1 MHFCKLVVKKAR
13 RNNFMG
19 RKKLEKT
26 PEEFTGVEEVT
37 EETNAEETS
46 TLALPKKFS
55 GYGFS
60 VIGNNSL
67 MDEVTSIVASVSN
80 RKKNGNFSL
89 TTVSNSKKA
98 MLPLNEFTFQYLFG
112 NIGLPTKALIE
123 IIGGESTGK
132 STLCMSFIA
141 EAVKLG
147 VPGYYQECESK
158 PLSGNH
164 VARIASPDPQLGKDI
179 ANAIFMDSARS
190 LEESFDKM
198 KSWVEVM
205 RGVETAGRKV
215 GVTVPLHVPL
225 LVCIDPWG
233 KLMSDAEAA
242 GVYNYGQANSDKEKN
257 LLTLSNLGH
266 AKASHRWARQLPQL
280 MDRYN
285 FTLIIVQH
293 QNAKIDMSGTPSY
306 IPADAMALRNTTKVG
321 GKGFDQLDSLQL
333 ILVNKGQVKNSAN
346 EPIGKTI
353 RARIQK
359 NSYGPENRI
368 AEWDLIND
376 GYQDEENFLDR
387 PIRFD
392 RWVSEWL
399 LDKGYFGT
407 KCNMKRYSSDVLG
420 VTGAPSSE
428 YYEKLLS
435 EENYPHFVELCKS
448 CNIAGY

>member
-1 MHFCKLVVKKAR
+1 MP
-13 RNNFMG
+13 
-19 RKKLEKT
+19 RKKKIELE
-26 PEEFTGVEEVT
+26 PELVSAPESEMEEVEETIDVGPKK
-37 EETNAEETS
+37 
-46 TLALPKKFS
+46 PKKFS

-89 TTVSNSKKA
+89 TTVSNSQKA
-98 MLPLNEFTFQYLFG
+98 MLPLPEFTFQYLFG

-123 IIGGESTGK
+123 VIGGESTGK
-132 STLCMSFIA
+132 STLCMSFIS

-147 VPGYYQECESK
+147 VPCYYQECEAK
-158 PLSGNH
+158 PLSGDH
-164 VARIASPDPQLGKDI
+164 VARIASPEPQLGQDI

-190 LEESFDKM
+190 LEESYDKM

-242 GVYNYGQANSDKEKN
+242 GVYNYGNANSDKEKN

-280 MDRYN
+280 MDRFN
-285 FTLIIVQH
+285 FTLVLVQH
-293 QNAKIDMSGTPSY
+293 QNTKIDMSGTPSY
-306 IPADAMALRNTTKVG
+306 IPADSMALRNTTKVG

-376 GYQDEENFLDR
+376 GYQDNANFMDR

-392 RWVSEWL
+392 RWVCEWL
-399 LDKGYFGT
+399 LDKGYFST
-407 KCNMKRYSSDVLG
+407 KCNMKRYSSDIIG

-428 YYEKLLS
+428 YYEAILS
-435 EENYPHFVELCKS
+435 EDNYPQFIELCKS

>member
-1 MHFCKLVVKKAR
+1 MTYQVHVTQ
-13 RNNFMG
+13 FMG
-19 RKKLEKT
+19 RKKKIEIEGLEELNPT
-26 PEEFTGVEEVT
+26 EDIATEAVEVEEEVVQT
-37 EETNAEETS
+37 
-46 TLALPKKFS
+46 PKKFA

-60 VIGNNSL
+60 VIGNKSL
-67 MDEVTSIVASVSN
+67 MDEVTSIVSSVSN

-89 TTVSNSKKA
+89 TTVGSSQKA
-98 MLPLNEFTFQYLFG
+98 MLPLGEFTFQYMFG
-112 NIGLPTKALIE
+112 NIGLPTKALVE

-132 STLCMSFIA
+132 STLCMNFIS

-147 VPGYYQECESK
+147 VPCYYQECEAK
-158 PLSGNH
+158 PLSGAH
-164 VARIASPDPQLGKDI
+164 VARIASPDPELGKQVSE
-179 ANAIFMDSARS
+179 AIFMDSARS
-190 LEESFDKM
+190 LEESFNKM
-198 KSWVEVM
+198 KEWVEVM
-205 RGVETAGRKV
+205 RGEETAGRKA
-215 GVTVPLHVPL
+215 GVVVPIHVPL

-242 GVYNYGQANSDKEKN
+242 GVYNYGSANAGKEKD

-285 FTLIIVQH
+285 FTLLLVQH

-333 ILVNKGQVKNSAN
+333 ILVNKGQVKNSSN

-376 GYQDEENFLDR
+376 GYQDSETFKDR

-392 RWVSEWL
+392 RWTSEWL
-399 LDKGYFGT
+399 LEKGFFGT
-407 KCNMKRYSSDVLG
+407 KCNMRRYTSDILG
-420 VTGAPSSE
+420 VSGAPSSE
-428 YYEKLLS
+428 FYEALTS
-435 EENYPHFVELCKS
+435 EENYPHFIELCKS